1 MAGKI
6 LGTRRKPIIL
16 GVIITVLYVA
26 YTLANTAGWFHTAQ
40 QNVAVSSPGQ
50 YTVSRF
56 VDGDTVAVI
65 MNGHEE
71 KLRLVGVDT
80 PETHKPN
87 TPVQCYGPAASAYTK
102 NTLTNQKIH
111 LESDELSSD
120 RDKYGRLL
128 RYIILSDGRNFN
140 EMLVQNGYAFYY
152 PYFPFTKSDA
162 FAADQAAAMAAK
174 RGVWGNCSPTKTDK
188 GGYISNNQ

>member
-1 MAGKI
+1 MAGNF
-6 LGTRRKPIIL
+6 LGTRKKPTTL
-16 GVIITVLYVA
+16 GIIITVLFLL
-26 YTLANTAGWFHTAQ
+26 YTLANNAGLFNKAQ
-40 QNVAVSSPGQ
+40 QKVAVASPGQ

-56 VDGDTVAVI
+56 VDGDTVAVQ

-71 KLRLVGVDT
+71 VLRLTGVDT
-80 PETHKPN
+80 PETHKPH

-102 NTLTNQKIH
+102 NTLTNQKIR

-128 RYIILSDGRNFN
+128 RYIILTDGRNFN

-162 FAADQAAAMAAK
+162 FAADQAAAMAANK
-174 RGVWGNCSPTKTDK
+174 GVWGNCSPTKTDR
-188 GGYISNNQ
+188 GGYLSNNQ